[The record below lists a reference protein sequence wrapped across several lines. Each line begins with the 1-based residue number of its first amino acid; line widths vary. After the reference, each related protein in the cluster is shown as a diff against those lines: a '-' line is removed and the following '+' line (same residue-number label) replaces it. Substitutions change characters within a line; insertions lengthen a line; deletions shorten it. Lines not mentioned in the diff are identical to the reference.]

1 MLQLRNV
8 AAGAGTGGRWEREQ
22 FMRSAMMNSRST
34 AARGMIAAV
43 AAGLVLAACSSETS
57 ETPAAPEPTTDQM
70 DTVDDIAFPE
80 RPITIVVPYG
90 AGGGVDITA
99 RILASNLGLYLGQNV
114 IVQNLT
120 GGGGA
125 IGFSA
130 VANAEPD
137 GYTLLLGA
145 TPLVHHEYLRAD
157 EVDYRRESYEYVYN
171 LTDVPH
177 NLVARCDIAEEFDG
191 DALAYL
197 ESLRAEPEGQVM
209 GVGGQWAT
217 MDVSRAILENT
228 AGVKFTRVVYPGG
241 GPTILAMLAGDVD
254 AAMLYADEAGEQ
266 VRAGELCPL
275 AVAGSTRLTA
285 EGFEDVPTFL
295 ELGLDVQTGTW
306 RGILAPAGTPEEI
319 LAKIEAAIGLT
330 IVDPVYVQAMTEAGI
345 PIIPSD
351 RSEFPNLLDRDH
363 AASQTAASSLLD
375 EIAAAG

>member
-1 MLQLRNV
+1 MNDRRRATRGIIAVV
-8 AAGAGTGGRWEREQ
+8 A
-22 FMRSAMMNSRST
+22 
-34 AARGMIAAV
+34 V
-43 AAGLVLAACSSETS
+43 GLVLAACSSDAS
-57 ETPAAPEPTTDQM
+57 DTPAAPAPTPPATDQPGA
-70 DTVDDIAFPE
+70 VEDIAFPE
-80 RPITIVVPYG
+80 RPITIIVPYG

-130 VANAEPD
+130 VANADPD

-145 TPLVHHEYLRAD
+145 TPLVHHEYLRAG
-157 EVDYRRESYEYVYN
+157 EVDYGRESFEYIYN

-177 NLVARCDIAEEFDG
+177 NLIVRCDIAAEFNGDVLAYM
-191 DALAYL
+191 DAL
-197 ESLRAEPEGQVM
+197 RADPENQIM

-228 AGVKFTRVVYPGG
+228 AGIKFTRVVYPGG

-275 AVAGSTRLTA
+275 AVAGDARLTA
-285 EGFEDVPTFL
+285 EGFESVPTFL
-295 ELGLDVQTGTW
+295 ELGLDVQAGTW
-306 RGILAPAGTPEEI
+306 RGILAPAGTPEAI
-319 LAKIEAAIGLT
+319 LAKIEAAIDAT
-330 IVDPVYVQAMTEAGI
+330 VADPVFIQAMNEAGI
-345 PIIPSD
+345 PIITFN
-351 RSEFPNLLDRDH
+351 RAQFPALLDRDH
-363 AASQTAASSLLD
+363 AASQTAASTLLD

>member
-1 MLQLRNV
+1 MTIGIKDRSRAARALV
-8 AAGAGTGGRWEREQ
+8 AAL
-22 FMRSAMMNSRST
+22 
-34 AARGMIAAV
+34 
-43 AAGLVLAACSSETS
+43 AAGLVLAACTS
-57 ETPAAPEPTTDQM
+57 DDGAAPAPAPAPSPAPQTDAN
-70 DTVDDIAFPE
+70 DDNAFPE
-80 RPITIVVPYG
+80 RPITIIVPYG

-130 VANAEPD
+130 VANADPD

-157 EVDYRRESYEYVYN
+157 EVDYQRDSFEYIYN

-177 NLVARCDIAEEFDG
+177 NLVVRCEIAESFGG
-191 DALAYL
+191 DAVAYL
-197 ESLRAEPEGQVM
+197 NALSEDPESQIM

-217 MDVSRAILENT
+217 MDVSRGILENV

-254 AAMLYADEAGEQ
+254 AAMLYADESGEQ
-266 VRAGELCPL
+266 VRAGEICPL
-275 AVAGSTRLTA
+275 AIAGDSRLTA

-295 ELGLDVQTGTW
+295 ELGLDVQAGTW
-306 RGILAPAGTPEEI
+306 RGVLAPAGTPEAV
-319 LAKIEAAIGLT
+319 LAKIEAAIAQT
-330 IVDPVYVQAMTEAGI
+330 VADPVYIQAMKEAGI
-345 PIIPSD
+345 PIIALS
-351 RSEFPNLLDRDH
+351 RSEFPTLLDRDH
-363 AASQTAASSLLD
+363 AASQLAATSLLK
-375 EIAAAG
+375 EIAASAG

>member
-1 MLQLRNV
+1 MND
-8 AAGAGTGGRWEREQ
+8 
-22 FMRSAMMNSRST
+22 RSRAV
-34 AARGMIAAV
+34 RGMVAAV
-43 AAGLVLAACSSETS
+43 AVGLVLAACSSETD
-57 ETPAAPEPTTDQM
+57 ETPAAPEPTPPTTDQA
-70 DTVDDIAFPE
+70 DTVEEIAFPE

-114 IVQNLT
+114 VVQNLT

-157 EVDYRRESYEYVYN
+157 EVDYRRDSYEYIYN

-177 NLVARCDIAEEFDG
+177 NLVVTCAIAEEFGG

-197 ESLRAEPEGQVM
+197 ESLRADPGGQIM

-228 AGVKFTRVVYPGG
+228 ANVKFTRVVYAGG

-275 AVAGSTRLTA
+275 AVAGDTRLTA
-285 EGFEDVPTFL
+285 EGFENVPTFV
-295 ELGLDVQTGTW
+295 ELGLDVQAGTW

-319 LAKIEAAIGLT
+319 LAKLERAIGST

-345 PIIPSD
+345 PILPSD
-351 RSEFPNLLDRDH
+351 RAAFPDLLDRDH
-363 AASQTAASSLLD
+363 AASQTAASTLLD